1 MLKPKDTIIKE
12 TLLEYVTKHL
22 SSEIDTYYGLSH
34 NHPCER
40 THWQLVTHLVC
51 VYKTLIS
58 LDTELQQEYS
68 WLTQKVVEFENL
80 NIEEGE

>member
-12 TLLEYVTKHL
+12 TLLEYVTEHL
-22 SSEIDTYYGLSH
+22 SSEIDTYYRLSH
-34 NHPCER
+34 SHPCER
-40 THWQLVTHLVC
+40 VQWQLVTHLVC

-68 WLTQKVVEFENL
+68 WLTQKVSEFENL